1 MYAFHILTQQA
12 ADDGQNDKK
21 KKCTFHNRKVLV
33 KLRLTFSTFGIA
45 QASLALLLLTEN
57 VKQLSYRVQR

>member
-1 MYAFHILTQQA
+1 MYAFHILTLRA
-12 ADDGQNDKK
+12 ADDGEKEKK